1 MHISKNTRKNAI
13 AVITLVAVACFLSG
27 CASTQNTGKVAV
39 IDYQVVLA
47 NHPDRKDAEKK
58 LDDAYREIQKQVA
71 EEQKNADISQD
82 EKMQKMQQF
91 QKQMFAQEKTLIAPI
106 KADVNEK
113 IDETMKEK
121 GYTAVFSKDSLVR
134 GGDDITDE
142 ILKKEGLSDE
152 EIKKA
157 RATVEDTLK

>member
-1 MHISKNTRKNAI
+1 MHISKNTRRNVI
-13 AVITLVAVACFLSG
+13 AVITLVSIALSFSG
-27 CASTQNTGKVAV
+27 CARNMGKVAV

-47 NHPDRKDAEKK
+47 NHPARKDAEKK
-58 LDDAYREIQKQVA
+58 LDDAYREVQKQL
-71 EEQKNADISQD
+71 EKQKDASISQD

-91 QKQMFAQEKTLIAPI
+91 QKQMIAQEKTLIAPI

-157 RATVEDTLK
+157 KAAVEDPLN

>member
-1 MHISKNTRKNAI
+1 MHISKNTRRNVI
-13 AVITLVAVACFLSG
+13 AVITLVSIALSFSG
-27 CASTQNTGKVAV
+27 CARNMGKVAV

-58 LDDAYREIQKQVA
+58 LDDAYREVQKQL
-71 EEQKNADISQD
+71 EKQKDASISQD

-91 QKQMFAQEKTLIAPI
+91 QKQMIAQEKTLIAPI

-142 ILKKEGLSDE
+142 ILKKEGLSDD

-157 RATVEDTLK
+157 MAAVEDPLN

>member
-1 MHISKNTRKNAI
+1 MHISKNTRRNVI
-13 AVITLVAVACFLSG
+13 AVITLVSIALSFSG
-27 CASTQNTGKVAV
+27 CARNMGKVAV

-58 LDDAYREIQKQVA
+58 LDDAYREVQKQL
-71 EEQKNADISQD
+71 EKQKDASISQD

-91 QKQMFAQEKTLIAPI
+91 QKQMIAKEKTLIAPI

-157 RATVEDTLK
+157 KAAVEDPLN

>member
-1 MHISKNTRKNAI
+1 MHISKNTRRNVI
-13 AVITLVAVACFLSG
+13 AVITLVSIALSFSG
-27 CASTQNTGKVAV
+27 CARNMGKVAV

-58 LDDAYREIQKQVA
+58 LDDAYREVQKQL
-71 EEQKNADISQD
+71 EKQKDASISQD

-91 QKQMFAQEKTLIAPI
+91 QKQMIAQEKTLVAPI

-157 RATVEDTLK
+157 KAAVEDPLN

>member
-1 MHISKNTRKNAI
+1 MHISKNTRRNVI
-13 AVITLVAVACFLSG
+13 AVITLVSIALSFSG
-27 CASTQNTGKVAV
+27 CARARNMGKVAV

-58 LDDAYREIQKQVA
+58 LDDAYREVQKQL
-71 EEQKNADISQD
+71 EKQKDASISQD

-91 QKQMFAQEKTLIAPI
+91 QRQMIAQEKTLIAPI

-142 ILKKEGLSDE
+142 ILKEEGLSDE

-157 RATVEDTLK
+157 KAAVEDPLN